1 MKWLSKERAEAQG
14 DQVKSCS
21 IIHCLFKGLLC
32 HQIYCPL
39 KMAVFFVYLKSLH
52 IGVNSNKR
60 ELIYGPTKYNA
71 EFLGVILSSFLDIIN
86 K

>member
-1 MKWLSKERAEAQG
+1 M
-14 DQVKSCS
+14 
-21 IIHCLFKGLLC
+21 
-32 HQIYCPL
+32 
-39 KMAVFFVYLKSLH
+39 YLKPLH

-60 ELIYGPTKYNA
+60 ELIYDPTKYNV

>member
-1 MKWLSKERAEAQG
+1 
-14 DQVKSCS
+14 
-21 IIHCLFKGLLC
+21 
-32 HQIYCPL
+32 
-39 KMAVFFVYLKSLH
+39 MAVFFVYLKSLH
-52 IGVNSNKR
+52 IGLNSNKR